1 MTYNTEKEFEA
12 VVIAQLVECGW
23 EPDVIRYPTEEEL
36 IKNWATILFN
46 NNRGK
51 DQLNGCPLTDSEM
64 AQIIEQI
71 IALRTPLK
79 LNDFINGKSVA
90 IRRDNPDDTAH
101 FGQEVSLKIYDRQE
115 IANGQ
120 SRYQIVLQPKFNT

>member
-51 DQLNGCPLTDSEM
+51 DQLNGCPLTEGEM
-64 AQIIEQI
+64 AQIIERGRN
-71 IALRTPLK
+71 A
-79 LNDFINGKSVA
+79 
-90 IRRDNPDDTAH
+90 RRVFSRGH
-101 FGQEVSLKIYDRQE
+101 GVSRW
-115 IANGQ
+115 A
-120 SRYQIVLQPKFNT
+120 VW